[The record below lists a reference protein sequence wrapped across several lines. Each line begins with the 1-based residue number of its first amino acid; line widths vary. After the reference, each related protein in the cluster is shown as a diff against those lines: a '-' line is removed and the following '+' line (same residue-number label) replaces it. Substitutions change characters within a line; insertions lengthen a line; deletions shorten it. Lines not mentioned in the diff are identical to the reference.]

1 MADRP
6 GAGALYDAARAR
18 PLNRNTIF
26 EFFRRLAEANP
37 APETEL
43 AYGNTY
49 QLLVAVT
56 LSAQATDVGVNK
68 ATRRLFEIVRTP
80 AEMVALG
87 EDGLKEH
94 IKTIG
99 LFNAKARNVIA
110 LSQQLIRDHG
120 GEVPNDRDAL
130 TALPGV
136 GRKTANV
143 VLNCAFGAE
152 TFAVDTHIF
161 RVCNRTGMA
170 RGKTPEAVER
180 GLEKKVP
187 APFRLGAH
195 HWLILHGR
203 YVCKARKPECWHCG
217 VIDLCG
223 YKPKIVEAGAKPAPA
238 KTARKSKEKAT

>member
-1 MADRP
+1 MTRDQ
-6 GAGALYDAARAR
+6 
-18 PLNRNTIF
+18 IF
-26 EFFRRLAEANP
+26 EFFRRLAQADP
-37 APETEL
+37 APQTEL
-43 AYGNTY
+43 LFGNTY

-56 LSAQATDVGVNK
+56 LSAQSTDVGVNK
-68 ATRRLFEIVRTP
+68 ATRALFEQVMTP
-80 AEMVALG
+80 ADMVALG
-87 EDGLKEH
+87 ETALKQH

-99 LFNAKARNVIA
+99 LFNTKAKNVIA
-110 LSQQLIRDHG
+110 LSEMLIRDHG
-120 GEVPNDRDAL
+120 GEVPADRDAL

-170 RGKTPEAVER
+170 RGKTVEAVER

-187 APFRLGAH
+187 APFRVGAH

-203 YVCKARKPECWHCG
+203 YVCKARKPECWHCR
-217 VIDLCG
+217 VIDLCRF
-223 YKPKIVEAGAKPAPA
+223 KDKIVEQGTSPAPV
-238 KTARKSKEKAT
+238 KKARQSKERAT